1 MDIKVG
7 DIVEYDGRQ
16 YRVLRCSSGFE
27 KKLHLFSDFSSALVY
42 ESDVKLVESIQV
54 PTFEIGDHV
63 VVNDIPSCEKTA
75 SNGVWVSRMNSRI
88 GDVFRVENY
97 QNHSQHGPLVLLD
110 GLWFRN
116 YHLEKVEDYD
126 IV

>member
-16 YRVLRCSSGFE
+16 YRVLRCSQRSK

-42 ESDVKLVESIQV
+42 ESDVKLVESIEV
-54 PTFEIGDHV
+54 PTLNVGDTVIIHA
-63 VVNDIPSCEKTA
+63 IPSYEKTA
-75 SNGVWVSRMNSRI
+75 SNGVWVGAMNSKI
-88 GDVFRVENY
+88 GKTFTVNKFI
-97 QNHSQHGPLVLLD
+97 NHDEYGPLALLGD
-110 GLWFRN
+110 RWFRT
-116 YHLEKVEDYD
+116 YHLEKIDDYD